1 VVLQTG
7 ETEMKMFKSLA
18 IAAAMLGANALAT
31 PAMAQE
37 LPVKNGSVW
46 VASRIDTLP
55 GQMPAYLDY
64 LATEWKKQN
73 EFLKSEGVLLSYR
86 VLRTN
91 HARNGEPDL
100 ILLLEYKDHVPNAQQ
115 EAITKRLEAAM
126 RRDARQGAAG
136 NLEREKI
143 RSLMGSSEYQELILK

>member
-1 VVLQTG
+1 MNT
-7 ETEMKMFKSLA
+7 MKTLFA
-18 IAAAMLGANALAT
+18 GAAMIVAVALAT

-37 LPVKNGSVW
+37 IPTKNGSVW

-64 LATEWKKQN
+64 LATDWKKQQ
-73 EFLKSEGVLLSYR
+73 EFLKAEGVLLSYR

-91 HARNGEPDL
+91 HARAGEPDL
-100 ILLLEYKDHVPNAQQ
+100 ILLLEYKDYATIAQQ
-115 EAITKRLEAAM
+115 EAVEKKFEAVM
-126 RRDARQGAAG
+126 RRDARAGAAG

-143 RSLMGSSEYQELILK
+143 RSLMGSTEYQELILK

>member
-1 VVLQTG
+1 
-7 ETEMKMFKSLA
+7 MKMIKSLA
-18 IAAAMLGANALAT
+18 IAAAMMGATALAA

-73 EFLKSEGVLLSYR
+73 EFLKAEGVLLSYR
-86 VLRTN
+86 VMRTN

-100 ILLLEYKDHVPNAQQ
+100 ILLLEYKDNYSIAQQ
-115 EAITKRLEAAM
+115 EAMTKKLEAAM

-136 NLEREKI
+136 NLDREKI
-143 RSLMGSSEYQELILK
+143 RSLMGSTEYQELILK

>member
-1 VVLQTG
+1 
-7 ETEMKMFKSLA
+7 MKMFKSLA
-18 IAAAMLGANALAT
+18 IAAAMLGANALAA

-64 LATEWKKQN
+64 LSTEWKKQN
-73 EFLKSEGVLLSYR
+73 EFLKAEGVLLSYR

-91 HARNGEPDL
+91 HARNGEADL
-100 ILLLEYKDHVPNAQQ
+100 ILLLEYKDYVPNAQQ

-143 RSLMGSSEYQELILK
+143 RSLMGSTEFQELILK

>member
-1 VVLQTG
+1 
-7 ETEMKMFKSLA
+7 MKMFKSLA
-18 IAAAMLGANALAT
+18 IAAAMLGATALAA

-73 EFLKSEGVLLSYR
+73 EFLKAEGVLLSYR
-86 VLRTN
+86 VMRTN

-100 ILLLEYKDHVPNAQQ
+100 ILLLEYKDSYSIAQQ
-115 EAITKRLEAAM
+115 EAMTKKLEAAM

-143 RSLMGSSEYQELILK
+143 RSLMGSTEYQELILK

>member
-1 VVLQTG
+1 
-7 ETEMKMFKSLA
+7 MKMMKKMMIGTALMV
-18 IAAAMLGANALAT
+18 AAALTT

-37 LPVKNGSVW
+37 IPTKNGSVW

-64 LATEWKKQN
+64 LASDWKKQN
-73 EFLKSEGVLLSYR
+73 EFLKAEGVLLSYR

-100 ILLLEYKDHVPNAQQ
+100 ILLLEYKDYASIAQQ
-115 EAITKRLEAAM
+115 EAIDKKLQAAM

-143 RSLMGSSEYQELILK
+143 RSLMGSTEYQELILK

>member
-1 VVLQTG
+1 
-7 ETEMKMFKSLA
+7 MKKMKSLFVSAA
-18 IAAAMLGANALAT
+18 IMAATLVT
-31 PAMAQE
+31 PTMAQE
-37 LPVKNGSVW
+37 VPTKNGSVW

-64 LATEWKKQN
+64 LANEWKKQQ
-73 EFLKSEGVLLSYR
+73 EWLKAEGRILSYR

-100 ILLLEYKDHVPNAQQ
+100 ILLTEYKDYSTVAEQ
-115 EAITKRLEAAM
+115 EALSKKYEAATGM
-126 RRDARQGAAG
+126 GPRKGAAG

-143 RSLMGSSEYQELILK
+143 RSLMGSTEYQELILK

>member
-1 VVLQTG
+1 
-7 ETEMKMFKSLA
+7 MKKMMIGTALM
-18 IAAAMLGANALAT
+18 IAAALTT

-73 EFLKSEGVLLSYR
+73 EFLKAEGVLLSYR

-91 HARNGEPDL
+91 HARNEEPDL
-100 ILLLEYKDHVPNAQQ
+100 ILLLEYKDYASNAQQ
-115 EAITKRLEAAM
+115 EAITKKLEAAM

-143 RSLMGSSEYQELILK
+143 RSLMGSTEYQELVLK

>member
-1 VVLQTG
+1 
-7 ETEMKMFKSLA
+7 MKMIKSLA
-18 IAAAMLGANALAT
+18 IAAAMMGATALAA

-73 EFLKSEGVLLSYR
+73 EFLKAEGVLLSYR
-86 VLRTN
+86 VMRTN

-100 ILLLEYKDHVPNAQQ
+100 ILLLEYKDNYSIAQQ
-115 EAITKRLEAAM
+115 EAMTKKLEAAM

-143 RSLMGSSEYQELILK
+143 RSLMGSTEYQELILK

>member
-1 VVLQTG
+1 
-7 ETEMKMFKSLA
+7 MKATKTLFVGAAMMV
-18 IAAAMLGANALAT
+18 AAAMVT

-37 LPVKNGSVW
+37 VPTTNGSVW

-64 LATEWKKQN
+64 LATTWKKQQ
-73 EFLKSEGVLLSYR
+73 EWGKAQGHILSYR

-100 ILLLEYKDHVPNAQQ
+100 ILLIEYKDYGSIAER
-115 EAITKRLEAAM
+115 EAIEKKFAAETGM
-126 RRDARQGAAG
+126 GPRQGAAG

-143 RSLMGSSEYQELILK
+143 RTLMGSTEYQELVLK

>member
-1 VVLQTG
+1 
-7 ETEMKMFKSLA
+7 MKKMMIGTALM
-18 IAAAMLGANALAT
+18 IAAALTT

-73 EFLKSEGVLLSYR
+73 EFLKAEGVLLSYR

-91 HARNGEPDL
+91 HARNEEPDL
-100 ILLLEYKDHVPNAQQ
+100 ILLLEYKDYASNAQQ
-115 EAITKRLEAAM
+115 EAITKKLEAAM

-143 RSLMGSSEYQELILK
+143 RSLMGSTEYQELILK

>member
-1 VVLQTG
+1 
-7 ETEMKMFKSLA
+7 MKMMKKMMIGTALM
-18 IAAAMLGANALAT
+18 IAAALTT

-73 EFLKSEGVLLSYR
+73 EFLKAEGVLLSYR

-100 ILLLEYKDHVPNAQQ
+100 ILLLEYKDHASNAQQ
-115 EAITKRLEAAM
+115 EAITKKLEAAM
-126 RRDARQGAAG
+126 RLDARQGAAG

-143 RSLMGSSEYQELILK
+143 RSLMGSTEYQELVLK

>member
-1 VVLQTG
+1 
-7 ETEMKMFKSLA
+7 MKMMRN
-18 IAAAMLGANALAT
+18 MLIGATLMVVTALTA

-37 LPVKNGSVW
+37 LPIKSGSVW

-64 LATEWKKQN
+64 LATDWKKQN
-73 EFLKSEGVLLSYR
+73 EFLKAEGVLLSYR

-100 ILLLEYKDHVPNAQQ
+100 ILLLEYKDYASIAQQ
-115 EAITKRLEAAM
+115 EAIDKKLQAAM

-143 RSLMGSSEYQELILK
+143 RSLMGSTEYQELILK

>member
-1 VVLQTG
+1 
-7 ETEMKMFKSLA
+7 MKMMKTLYA
-18 IAAAMLGANALAT
+18 GAALMVAAAMT
-31 PAMAQE
+31 VPAAAQE
-37 LPVKNGSVW
+37 IPTKNGSVW

-64 LATEWKKQN
+64 LATTWKKQQ
-73 EFLKSEGVLLSYR
+73 EWGKAKGHILSYR

-100 ILLLEYKDHVPNAQQ
+100 ILLIEYKDYNSIAER
-115 EAITKRLEAAM
+115 EAIGKAYMAEVGMTE
-126 RRDARQGAAG
+126 RQGAAG

-143 RSLMGSSEYQELILK
+143 RTLMGSTEYQELVLK

>member
-1 VVLQTG
+1 
-7 ETEMKMFKSLA
+7 MKFTKSLA
-18 IAAAMLGANALAT
+18 IAAALFGTVALAA

-64 LATEWKKQN
+64 LATDWKKQN
-73 EFLKSEGVLLSYR
+73 EFLKAEGVLLSYR

-100 ILLLEYKDHVPNAQQ
+100 ILLLEYKDNYSIAQQ
-115 EAITKRLEAAM
+115 DAMTKKLEAAM

-143 RSLMGSSEYQELILK
+143 RSLMGSTEYQELILK

>member
-1 VVLQTG
+1 
-7 ETEMKMFKSLA
+7 MKIMKKMMIGTALMV
-18 IAAAMLGANALAT
+18 AAALT
-31 PAMAQE
+31 SPAMAQE

-73 EFLKSEGVLLSYR
+73 EFLKAEGVLLSYR

-100 ILLLEYKDHVPNAQQ
+100 ILLLEYKDTVSNAQQ
-115 EAITKRLEAAM
+115 EAINKKLEAAM

-143 RSLMGSSEYQELILK
+143 RSLMGSTEYQELVLK

>member
-1 VVLQTG
+1 
-7 ETEMKMFKSLA
+7 MKKMMIGTALM
-18 IAAAMLGANALAT
+18 IAAALTT

-73 EFLKSEGVLLSYR
+73 EFLKAEGVLLSYR

-100 ILLLEYKDHVPNAQQ
+100 ILLLEYKDHASNAQQ
-115 EAITKRLEAAM
+115 EAITKKLEAAM

-143 RSLMGSSEYQELILK
+143 RSLMGSTEYQELVLK

>member
-1 VVLQTG
+1 
-7 ETEMKMFKSLA
+7 MKIFKSLA

-64 LATEWKKQN
+64 LSTEWKKQN
-73 EFLKSEGVLLSYR
+73 EFLKAEGVLLSYR

-91 HARNGEPDL
+91 FARNGEPDL
-100 ILLLEYKDHVPNAQQ
+100 ILLLEYKDYVPNAQQ

-143 RSLMGSSEYQELILK
+143 RSLMGSTEYQELILK

>member
-1 VVLQTG
+1 
-7 ETEMKMFKSLA
+7 MKMFKSLA
-18 IAAAMLGANALAT
+18 IAAAMLGATAFAA

-73 EFLKSEGVLLSYR
+73 EFLKAEGVLLSYR
-86 VLRTN
+86 VMRTN

-100 ILLLEYKDHVPNAQQ
+100 ILLLEYKDYYSIAQQ
-115 EAITKRLEAAM
+115 DAMTKKLEAAM

-143 RSLMGSSEYQELILK
+143 RSLMGSTEYQELILK

>member
-1 VVLQTG
+1 
-7 ETEMKMFKSLA
+7 MKMMKKMMIGTALM
-18 IAAAMLGANALAT
+18 IAAALTT

-73 EFLKSEGVLLSYR
+73 EFLKAEGVLLSYR

-91 HARNGEPDL
+91 HARNEEPDL
-100 ILLLEYKDHVPNAQQ
+100 ILLLEYKDYASNAQQ
-115 EAITKRLEAAM
+115 EAITKKLEAAM

-143 RSLMGSSEYQELILK
+143 RSLMGSTEYQELVLK

>member
-1 VVLQTG
+1 
-7 ETEMKMFKSLA
+7 MKIMKKMMIGTALMV
-18 IAAAMLGANALAT
+18 AAALT
-31 PAMAQE
+31 SPAMAQE

-73 EFLKSEGVLLSYR
+73 EFLKAEGVLLSYR

-100 ILLLEYKDHVPNAQQ
+100 ILLLEYKDYASNAQQ
-115 EAITKRLEAAM
+115 EAITKKLEAAM

-143 RSLMGSSEYQELILK
+143 RSLMGSTEYQELILK

>member
-1 VVLQTG
+1 
-7 ETEMKMFKSLA
+7 MKMFKSLA
-18 IAAAMLGANALAT
+18 IAAAMLGATAFAA
-31 PAMAQE
+31 PAMAQD

-73 EFLKSEGVLLSYR
+73 EFLKAEGVLLSYR
-86 VLRTN
+86 VMRTN

-100 ILLLEYKDHVPNAQQ
+100 ILLLEYKDYYSIAQQ
-115 EAITKRLEAAM
+115 DAMTKKLEAAM
-126 RRDARQGAAG
+126 KRDARQGAAG

-143 RSLMGSSEYQELILK
+143 RSLMGSTEYQELILK

>member
-1 VVLQTG
+1 
-7 ETEMKMFKSLA
+7 MKRMKSLFA
-18 IAAAMLGANALAT
+18 GAAMMVAAAMAT
-31 PAMAQE
+31 PAVAQE

-73 EFLKSEGVLLSYR
+73 EFLKAEGVLLSYR

-91 HARNGEPDL
+91 QARNGEPDL
-100 ILLLEYKDHVPNAQQ
+100 ILLLEYKDYASNAQQ
-115 EAITKRLEAAM
+115 EAITKKLEAAM

-143 RSLMGSSEYQELILK
+143 RSLMGSTEYQELVLK

>member
-1 VVLQTG
+1 
-7 ETEMKMFKSLA
+7 MKTMTSLKF
-18 IAAAMLGANALAT
+18 AAALLGTVALAG

-64 LATEWKKQN
+64 LATDWKKQN
-73 EFLKSEGVLLSYR
+73 EFLKAEGVLLSYR

-100 ILLLEYKDHVPNAQQ
+100 ILILEYKDNFSIAQQ
-115 EAITKRLEAAM
+115 DAMTKKLEAAM

-143 RSLMGSSEYQELILK
+143 RSLMGSTEYQELILK

>member
-1 VVLQTG
+1 MKILKSVLLG
-7 ETEMKMFKSLA
+7 
-18 IAAAMLGANALAT
+18 AAMMVTAAMAT

-73 EFLKSEGVLLSYR
+73 EFLKAEGVLLSYR

-91 HARNGEPDL
+91 HARNEEPDL
-100 ILLLEYKDHVPNAQQ
+100 ILLLEYKDYASNAQQ
-115 EAITKRLEAAM
+115 EAITKKLEAAM

-143 RSLMGSSEYQELILK
+143 RSLMGSTEYQELILK

>member
-1 VVLQTG
+1 MKILKSVLLG
-7 ETEMKMFKSLA
+7 
-18 IAAAMLGANALAT
+18 AAMMVTAAMAT

-73 EFLKSEGVLLSYR
+73 EFLKAEGVLLSYR

-100 ILLLEYKDHVPNAQQ
+100 ILLLEYKDHASNAQQ
-115 EAITKRLEAAM
+115 EAITKKLEAAM

-143 RSLMGSSEYQELILK
+143 RSLMGSTEYQELILK

>member
-1 VVLQTG
+1 
-7 ETEMKMFKSLA
+7 MKMMKTFYAGAALMV
-18 IAAAMLGANALAT
+18 AAAMT
-31 PAMAQE
+31 VPAAAQE
-37 LPVKNGSVW
+37 IPTKNGSVW

-73 EFLKSEGVLLSYR
+73 EFLKAEGVLLSYR

-100 ILLLEYKDHVPNAQQ
+100 ILLLEYKDNYSIAQQ
-115 EAITKRLEAAM
+115 EAMTKKLEAAM

-143 RSLMGSSEYQELILK
+143 RALMGSTEYQELILK